1 MQLQKQPSRRVLR
14 ERCPENMEQI
24 SSRTPILKFKQSN
37 FIEITL
43 QHGCSPVYLLHIF
56 STLFP
61 KDTSGRLL
69 LQLKS
74 KKVTNLHFL
83 QIKKNCIFLQQ
94 IMGIYRHYQTKKLDF
109 LKTFHRCNQ
118 VLYKIKKITNFH
130 FASSQ
135 NPKQKFLYISRIFRF
150 KNTFICIVFTTN

>member
-43 QHGCSPVYLLHIF
+43 QHRCSPVYLLHIF
-56 STLFP
+56 RTPFP
-61 KDTSGRLL
+61 KDTSGGLL
-69 LQLKS
+69 LQLKL

-83 QIKKNCIFLQQ
+83 QIKKNLHLSSIDNGHLPALSNKEIGFFKNFPPLQLGF
-94 IMGIYRHYQTKKLDF
+94 IQT
-109 LKTFHRCNQ
+109 
-118 VLYKIKKITNFH
+118 KKITNFH

-150 KNTFICIVFTTN
+150 KNTFICIVFITN